1 MKRKLVIISLLS
13 ILFLPT
19 VKADDT
25 EIDVETPCIGCG
37 TSTYIFET
45 NGGTSINSCTLTTA
59 SPSCLDSNNN
69 VVVPSTGVLPTPTK
83 EGYTFAGWYDEAE
96 FTTQVSKLSEVT
108 VDVVNGYVSESTIY
122 AKWDKNTVVNKTD
135 AATNVSVQISTSTSA
150 QDIQLN
156 VSNIVESSSEYT
168 KITSLIEASK
178 YQIFDIELVQQ
189 NTVIQSTGEII
200 ITFNLPEGFNSS
212 KTVVYGVSDDNKV
225 TELSYTI
232 SSGKLEVETEQYSY
246 YVIAEVD
253 TQISTSI
260 ETSTTIEST
269 VETTTEEIIEEEQ
282 VENPDTVDNIVY
294 TVGLA
299 LIVIAMI
306 IAIYVKLNKKVRA

>member
-25 EIDVETPCIGCG
+25 EIGVETPCIGCG

-135 AATNVSVQISTSTSA
+135 SATNVSVQISTSTSA